1 MTEEIWRPL
10 GVETEQDIA
19 EYDALHDGVPEWMS
33 STFWHW
39 IREAITVYRRY
50 SDGSGRFP
58 MVREALVEAMCQT
71 LRIGLPPI
79 RMKGNG
85 RSEGEAQFK
94 IAMEALVNSRKP
106 LAIADYLL
114 AHADEPNADALESL
128 LTRSKSAWT
137 VGERAGYSALVRRVP
152 EGVQL
157 GADSV
162 MARAG
167 RAGARLARA
176 WEELYGIEPNASAAY
191 GLAIKAVEDAA
202 IPVVSPTNGAATLG
216 TVLRQLED
224 QADWKLPM
232 EREHER
238 ATSREVLIGMTR
250 MLWHGQHDRHGGQP
264 SAPGDVSVKE
274 ATVAVSL
281 ATTLVNLFS
290 SALVERA
297 E

>member
-1 MTEEIWRPL
+1 VDVL
-10 GVETEQDIA
+10 
-19 EYDALHDGVPEWMS
+19 ALLALDPR
-33 STFWHW
+33 T
-39 IREAITVYRRY
+39 ITVYRHY

-58 MVREALVEAMCQT
+58 MVNEALAEAMCQT

-79 RMKGNG
+79 RMKENG

-94 IAMEALVNSRKP
+94 IVMEALVKSRKP
-106 LAIADYLL
+106 LVIADYLL
-114 AHADEPNADALESL
+114 AHADDPGTNSLEAL

-137 VGERAGYSALVRRVP
+137 VGKRAGYVALVRRVP

-176 WEELYGIEPNASAAY
+176 WEELYGIEVNASAAY

-202 IPVVSPTNGAATLG
+202 IPVVSPTNSAATLG

-238 ATSREVLIGMTR
+238 APSREVLIGMIR
-250 MLWHGQHDRHGGQP
+250 MLWNGQHDRHGGQP
-264 SAPGDVSVKE
+264 TAPGDVSVKE